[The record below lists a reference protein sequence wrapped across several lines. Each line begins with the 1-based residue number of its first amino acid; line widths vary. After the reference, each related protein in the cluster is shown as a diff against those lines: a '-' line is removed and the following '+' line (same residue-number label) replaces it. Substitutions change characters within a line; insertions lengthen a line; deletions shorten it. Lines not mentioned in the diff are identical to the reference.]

1 MKYPTVEEFI
11 ETLKQYP
18 KDTEVRVHVYDMGDV
33 YHCPPE
39 VGYYSHQNALYIFP
53 GEEDEIDEE
62 V

>member
-39 VGYYSHQNALYIFP
+39 ISYQCVQNALYICP
-53 GEEDEIDEE
+53 GENDEGD
-62 V
+62 

>member
-33 YHCPPE
+33 YYCPPDISYQC
-39 VGYYSHQNALYIFP
+39 VQNALYICP
-53 GEEDEIDEE
+53 GEDDIYSDN
-62 V
+62 